1 MEPWKVLLALSRG
14 VFSYLRYG
22 QLTDSC
28 HYGPEW
34 ELLLS
39 SKTGYSE
46 IIFSILI
53 ILEASRRLVFMS
65 SPPCQVFG
73 IAWGWFFIRSA
84 LDGPVELSASI
95 DACVSPYLYICEDES
110 DTQCPKVSWTWVEV
124 PSLGLG
130 SHTSRVN
137 WRLSLSLPL
146 WSSMFRRPEQA
157 FFHSEDKSLGIANT
171 PYWASACVKLTDI
184 PSAKTSCTSKPR
196 VSMER
201 DCPGCGPGRRSH
213 WDHFYSS
220 MSIW

>member
-157 FFHSEDKSLGIANT
+157 FFPQWGQVPWHREYSLLSLCLCQIDWYPLCQNQLYVQAQSQHGEGLPRVWPWQTESLG
-171 PYWASACVKLTDI
+171 SFL
-184 PSAKTSCTSKPR
+184 
-196 VSMER
+196 
-201 DCPGCGPGRRSH
+201 
-213 WDHFYSS
+213 
-220 MSIW
+220 